1 MAQLTMQEFTDVIT
15 ILADHM
21 GMQQFHNKLL
31 KANALVSR
39 KRPSKV
45 ETLATQLY
53 QLSAGLRRDHAARY
67 AVELLWQEM
76 VSSHI
81 PEEQSKTVDAL
92 AERVNENL
100 SDRLEVIPDKTTPLL
115 SALGAY
121 YQGVAALA
129 SDNVAY
135 LEMLMRATT
144 DVARFL
150 REHKAELATV
160 EVVPPEPQE
169 GEAQA
174 ADTEPAQTDQPTN
187 EEQEGKP

>member
-1 MAQLTMQEFTDVIT
+1 MAQLTLQEFTDVIT

-53 QLSAGLRRDHAARY
+53 QLSAGLRHEHAARY

-76 VSSHI
+76 MSSHI
-81 PEEQSKTVDAL
+81 TDEHAKTVDAL

-100 SDRLEVIPDKTTPLL
+100 SDRLGIVPDKTEELL

-121 YQGVAALA
+121 YQGVTALA
-129 SDNVAY
+129 SNNVAY
-135 LEMLMRATT
+135 LEMLMRATP
-144 DVARFL
+144 DVAQFV
-150 REHKAELATV
+150 REHRTQLATV
-160 EVVPPEPQE
+160 EVAQPEPH
-169 GEAQA
+169 GEDAQA
-174 ADTEPAQTDQPTN
+174 PVSPPPVTTEP
-187 EEQEGKP
+187 

>member
-1 MAQLTMQEFTDVIT
+1 MAQLTIQEFTKVIT

-21 GMQQFHNKLL
+21 GMPQFHNKLL

-76 VSSHI
+76 VSSHVTD
-81 PEEQSKTVDAL
+81 EHAKTVDAL
-92 AERVNENL
+92 AERINENL
-100 SDRLEVIPDKTTPLL
+100 SDRLEIVQDKTEELL

-121 YQGVAALA
+121 YQRLAALA
-129 SDNVAY
+129 SGDVAY

-144 DVARFL
+144 DVAHFV
-150 REHKAELATV
+150 REHKAKLATI
-160 EVVPPEPQE
+160 EVAQPEPQRE
-169 GEAQA
+169 
-174 ADTEPAQTDQPTN
+174 DAQTAESTPPAT
-187 EEQEGKP
+187 EQ